1 MINIREKSIA
11 YSVLT
16 LGAIIAIYPLISIVN
31 LSLTRKSNSPEI
43 DNELFGIYFGN
54 YVEAWQR
61 GAFNHAM
68 LSSLLVSSC
77 VVLLTL
83 ICAIL
88 AGYAFALMRVPFAKT
103 ILALLLF
110 GLVMPYEGV
119 VISLYE
125 MMRSLHI
132 LNTYW
137 ALILPQVALSMP
149 FAVLW
154 LRTFFSTVPKSIIE
168 SASLDG
174 ASRIQSLRYI
184 LVPLAKSAIGTLATL
199 LFLFTW
205 NEFLLALVLIPSNS
219 GIQTVPL
226 SLSFFA
232 GNRRN
237 SEPPVTAAAA
247 VLVAL
252 PVVFAYLFLQRR
264 LVRGI
269 ISGAVKE

>member
-1 MINIREKSIA
+1 MINLREKSIA
-11 YSVLT
+11 YFVLT
-16 LGAIIAIYPLISIVN
+16 LGAVIAIYPLFSIVS
-31 LSLTRKSNSPEI
+31 LSLKRTTSNP
-43 DNELFGIYFGN
+43 DLGNDFLGIYIGN
-54 YVEAWQR
+54 YVEAWER
-61 GAFNHAM
+61 GAFNRAM
-68 LSSLLVSSC
+68 LSSLFVSSC
-77 VVLLTL
+77 IVLLTL
-83 ICAIL
+83 FCAIL
-88 AGYAFALMRVPFAKT
+88 AGYAFALLRVPFAKT
-103 ILALLLF
+103 ILVLLLF

-125 MMRSLHI
+125 MMLSRHL

-137 ALILPQVALSMP
+137 SLILPQVALSMP

-154 LRTFFSTVPKSIIE
+154 MRTFFNTVPKAIIE
-168 SASLDG
+168 SSSLDG
-174 ASRIQSLRYI
+174 ASRGQSLRFI

-199 LFLFTW
+199 LFLFSW
-205 NEFLLALVLIPSNS
+205 NEFLLALVLVPSNS

-252 PVVFAYLFLQRR
+252 PVVVAYLFLQRR
-264 LVRGI
+264 LIRGI

>member
-1 MINIREKSIA
+1 MINAREKTIA
-11 YSVLT
+11 YFVLT
-16 LGAIIAIYPLISIVN
+16 LGAVIALYPLVSIVN
-31 LSLTRKSNSPEI
+31 LSLTNRSVKPGVDSQF
-43 DNELFGIYFGN
+43 LGIYYGN
-54 YVEAWQR
+54 YVEAWER
-61 GAFNHAM
+61 GAFNQAM

-83 ICAIL
+83 LCAIL
-88 AGYAFALMRVPFAKT
+88 AGYSFALLRVPFAKT
-103 ILALLLF
+103 ILILLLF

-119 VISLYE
+119 VISIYE
-125 MMRSLHI
+125 MMSSFHL

-154 LRTFFSTVPKSIIE
+154 MRTFFSTVPKSIIE

-174 ASRIQSLRYI
+174 AGRMQSLWLI

-205 NEFLLALVLIPSNS
+205 NEFLLALVLVPSNA

-252 PVVFAYLFLQRR
+252 PVVFAYIFLQRR
-264 LVRGI
+264 LIRGI

>member
-1 MINIREKSIA
+1 MINAREKTIA
-11 YSVLT
+11 YFVLT
-16 LGAIIAIYPLISIVN
+16 LGAVIALYPLVSIVN
-31 LSLTRKSNSPEI
+31 LSLTNRSIKPGVDSQF
-43 DNELFGIYFGN
+43 LGIYYGN
-54 YVEAWQR
+54 YVEAWER
-61 GAFNHAM
+61 GAFNQAM

-83 ICAIL
+83 LCAIL
-88 AGYAFALMRVPFAKT
+88 AGYSFALLRVPFAKT
-103 ILALLLF
+103 ILILLLF

-119 VISLYE
+119 VISIYE
-125 MMRSLHI
+125 MMSSFHL

-154 LRTFFSTVPKSIIE
+154 MRTFFSTVPKSIIE

-174 ASRIQSLRYI
+174 AGRMQSLWLI

-205 NEFLLALVLIPSNS
+205 NEFLLALVLVPSNA

-252 PVVFAYLFLQRR
+252 PVVFAYIFLQRR
-264 LVRGI
+264 LIRGI

>member
-1 MINIREKSIA
+1 MINIREKSLA
-11 YSVLT
+11 YFALI
-16 LGAIIAIYPLISIVN
+16 LGAVIAIYPLISIVN
-31 LSLTRKSNSPEI
+31 LSVKSASADSNSE
-43 DNELFGIYFGN
+43 NRFLGIYFGN
-54 YVEAWQR
+54 YVNAWQR
-61 GAFNHAM
+61 GAFSHAM

-77 VVLLTL
+77 VVLITL
-83 ICAIL
+83 VCAIL
-88 AGYAFALMRVPFAKT
+88 AGYSFALLRVPFAKT
-103 ILALLLF
+103 ILVLLLF
-110 GLVMPYEGV
+110 GLVMPYEGI

-125 MMRSLHI
+125 MMRSFHL

-137 ALILPQVALSMP
+137 AIILPQVALSMP

-154 LRTFFSTVPKSIIE
+154 MRTFFSTVPKSIIE

-174 ASRIQSLRYI
+174 ASRMQSLRLI

-205 NEFLLALVLIPSNS
+205 NEFLLALVLIPSNA

-252 PVVFAYLFLQRR
+252 PVVVAYLFLQRR
-264 LVRGI
+264 LIRGI

>member
-1 MINIREKSIA
+1 MINLREKSIA
-11 YSVLT
+11 YFVLT
-16 LGAIIAIYPLISIVN
+16 LGAVIAIYPLFSIVS
-31 LSLTRKSNSPEI
+31 LSLNRTTSNPDLE
-43 DNELFGIYFGN
+43 NEFLGIYIGN
-54 YVEAWQR
+54 YFEAWER
-61 GAFNHAM
+61 GAFNRAM
-68 LSSLLVSSC
+68 LSSLFVSSC
-77 VVLLTL
+77 IVLLTL
-83 ICAIL
+83 FCAIL
-88 AGYAFALMRVPFAKT
+88 AGYAFALLRVPFAKT
-103 ILALLLF
+103 ILVLLLF

-125 MMRSLHI
+125 MMRSLHL

-154 LRTFFSTVPKSIIE
+154 MRTFFNTVPKSIIE

-174 ASRIQSLRYI
+174 ASRGQSLRFI

-199 LFLFTW
+199 LFLFSW
-205 NEFLLALVLIPSNS
+205 NEFLLALVLVPSNS

-252 PVVFAYLFLQRR
+252 PVVVAYLFLQRR
-264 LVRGI
+264 LIRGI

>member
-1 MINIREKSIA
+1 MINLREKSIA
-11 YSVLT
+11 YFVLT
-16 LGAIIAIYPLISIVN
+16 LGAIIAIYPLFSIVS
-31 LSLTRKSNSPEI
+31 LSLKRTTSNPDLE
-43 DNELFGIYFGN
+43 NEFLGIYIGN
-54 YVEAWQR
+54 YFEAWER
-61 GAFNHAM
+61 GAFNRAM
-68 LSSLLVSSC
+68 LSSLFVSSC
-77 VVLLTL
+77 IVLLTL
-83 ICAIL
+83 FCAIL
-88 AGYAFALMRVPFAKT
+88 AGYAFALLRVPFAKT
-103 ILALLLF
+103 ILVLLLF

-125 MMRSLHI
+125 MMRSLHL

-154 LRTFFSTVPKSIIE
+154 MRTFFNTVPKSIIE

-174 ASRIQSLRYI
+174 ASRGQSLRFI

-199 LFLFTW
+199 LFLFSW
-205 NEFLLALVLIPSNS
+205 NEFLLALVLVPSNS

-252 PVVFAYLFLQRR
+252 PVVVAYLFLQRR
-264 LVRGI
+264 LIRGI